1 MYSFS
6 QVENL
11 ISAIIITLCESMKLP
26 GWNFFCVFL
35 NLMPFLILLPV
46 LYVPLV
52 THSMF
57 FLKEKKS
64 ISCIM
69 LYYRMDFLLF
79 FHVYCIF
86 ILPFTEIL
94 GILGEGVVF
103 NTTLK
108 LSFYKIFNKFH
119 YKIPKLLLNRIVA
132 VCLFFMPSNEIYS
145 LLVKSF
151 WTK

>member
-1 MYSFS
+1 M
-6 QVENL
+6 ENPL
-11 ISAIIITLCESMKLP
+11 CAIIITLCESMKLP
-26 GWNFFCVFL
+26 GWNIFCVFL

-46 LYVPLV
+46 LYIPLV

-64 ISCIM
+64 ITCIM
-69 LYYRMDFLLF
+69 LYYRMDFLWF
-79 FHVYCIF
+79 FHVYCI

-108 LSFYKIFNKFH
+108 LSFYMIFNKFH
-119 YKIPKLLLNRIVA
+119 YKIPKLLLNRFVA

-145 LLVKSF
+145 LLVNSF